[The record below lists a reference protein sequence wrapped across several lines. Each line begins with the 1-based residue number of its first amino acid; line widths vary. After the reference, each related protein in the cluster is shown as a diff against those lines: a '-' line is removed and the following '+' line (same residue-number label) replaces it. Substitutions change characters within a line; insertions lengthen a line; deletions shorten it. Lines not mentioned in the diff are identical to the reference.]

1 MSYSKVQKSLYSA
14 DANSKDAKKW
24 QLGGIIAGRSVDKL
38 LELFETKK
46 ERSKRYDEIVGILEK
61 TGNKDNYV
69 IPSKFKYLLGKD
81 EGTYTDVE
89 SGESLPFNID
99 SIYGLGL
106 SQRKNVIDKL
116 MNSFGISSN
125 EGFQEIIQTLEGNK

>member
-99 SIYGLGL
+99 SIYGLGITKKTKAL
-106 SQRKNVIDKL
+106 DSL
-116 MNSFGISSN
+116 MKDLGMSAD
-125 EGFQEIIQTLEGNK
+125 EGMQEYMQDFLESK